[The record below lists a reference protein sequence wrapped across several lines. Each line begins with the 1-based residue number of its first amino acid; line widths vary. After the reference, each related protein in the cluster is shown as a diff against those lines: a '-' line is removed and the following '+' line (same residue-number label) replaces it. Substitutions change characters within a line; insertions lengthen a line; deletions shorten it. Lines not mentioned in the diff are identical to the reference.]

1 MHRGGPFIW
10 HGPLAAWDLSSRLP
24 EITEITV
31 PGGILLMNGNYD
43 TADAESVEAWSAEPK
58 AKIKWVTS
66 EKSSHMAH
74 FEEPQKFLAVI
85 SGFLMDGMAIVAPV
99 SLDT

>member
-1 MHRGGPFIW
+1 MNEDDTVSSTMHRGGPFIW

-58 AKIKWVTS
+58 AKIN
-66 EKSSHMAH
+66 HMAH
-74 FEEPQKFLAVI
+74 FEEPQKFLAVV
-85 SGFLMDGMAIVAPV
+85 SGFLME
-99 SLDT
+99 